1 MLNKPPKNTAT
12 PLPLSTPA
20 RNLLR
25 LTLVRGIAWT
35 GFLIGV
41 IFGIEVLDFQLE
53 VLAVFSIILLMA
65 LVNLLTWWRLGWQ
78 LPVKEVEYLI
88 HFLLDIFAL
97 SWLFYFTGGAH
108 NPFISY
114 FLVPLSIAAATLSW
128 RQTLTISLSV
138 FFAYPLLILFNQPVP
153 QLGVSMNS
161 EINAHLLGMW
171 ANFMLSTLLI
181 TFFVFRMA
189 QSLRQRDA
197 ALSSTREQ
205 SLRNEQIM
213 AVATQAAGTAHELG
227 TPLATMA
234 VMLNDLSQDYAT
246 NPELSADLQLLRR
259 QVSTCKKTLQSLVSN
274 SDTQK
279 LLNPS
284 CQSVDSFLNQVLE
297 RWQVLRPDVSYQVY
311 WPPAEELPTDLGV
324 ICADITLQQALINL
338 LNNAADASQEEISI
352 KLSFTANQAE
362 LAIHDQGPGIPL
374 ELADKL
380 GQTFLS
386 TKSEGLGLGLFLT
399 HATINRLGGRVELF
413 NHHQGGT
420 LTRVFLPLT
429 PEEEVF
435 N

>member
-1 MLNKPPKNTAT
+1 MLTSHPKAT
-12 PLPLSTPA
+12 PLPLSTPG

-41 IFGIEVLDFQLE
+41 VFGIEALNFQLD
-53 VLAVFSIILLMA
+53 VFAVFSVILLMA
-65 LVNLLTWWRLGWQ
+65 ATNLLTWWRLSWQ
-78 LPVKEVEYLI
+78 IPVGETEYLI
-88 HFLLDIFAL
+88 HFLIDILAL

-108 NPFISY
+108 NPFVSY

-128 RQTLTISLSV
+128 RQTLSISFSV
-138 FFAYPLLILFNQPVP
+138 FIAYPLLIVFNQPLP
-153 QLGVSMNS
+153 QLVVTGVT
-161 EINAHLLGMW
+161 EVNAHLLGMW

-197 ALSSTREQ
+197 DLSDTREQ

-234 VMLNDLSQDYAT
+234 VMLNDLSQDYAA
-246 NPELSADLQLLRR
+246 NPELSADLKLLRQ
-259 QVSTCKKTLQSLVSN
+259 QVTTCKKTLQALVSN

-284 CQSVDSFLNQVLE
+284 CQSVESFLNQVLE
-297 RWQVLRPDVSYQVY
+297 RWQVLRPDVCYQVI
-311 WPPAEELPTDLGV
+311 WPEAAEIPVNLGV

-338 LNNAADASQEEISI
+338 LNNAADASQEKIHI
-352 KLSFTANQAE
+352 KVSFTSHQAK

-374 ELADKL
+374 HIANKL

-399 HATINRLGGRVELF
+399 HATINRLGGRVELY
-413 NHHQGGT
+413 NHQQGGT
-420 LTRVFLPLT
+420 LTKVYLPLT
-429 PEEEVF
+429 PANLTE